1 MSESKLDIK
10 NVADAIALYN
20 RFRSPEA
27 TARVLG
33 FDEKKLTLQFEGTFC
48 STCGF
53 YDYLEDFAYELKQL
67 VDVDLKIE
75 NVEEKAFQTF
85 VVRYSV
91 K

>member
-1 MSESKLDIK
+1 
-10 NVADAIALYN
+10 
-20 RFRSPEA
+20 
-27 TARVLG
+27 
-33 FDEKKLTLQFEGTFC
+33 LTLQFEGPFC